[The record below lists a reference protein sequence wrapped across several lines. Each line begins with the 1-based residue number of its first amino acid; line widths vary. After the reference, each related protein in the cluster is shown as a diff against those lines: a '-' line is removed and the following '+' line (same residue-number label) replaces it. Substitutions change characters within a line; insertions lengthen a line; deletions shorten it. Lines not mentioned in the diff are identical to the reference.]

1 MLETAKTGIL
11 KWTVTPVCYK
21 KNYEFNIVF
30 VFHGTHNIK
39 NSHQVDNNN
48 QQLTIVGI
56 HAKIEIC
63 LIIYNN
69 IIIIYIIEV
78 SMIIPLLLL
87 E

>member
-1 MLETAKTGIL
+1 MNLIL
-11 KWTVTPVCYK
+11 C
-21 KNYEFNIVF
+21 F
-30 VFHGTHNIK
+30 VSHGTHNIK

-63 LIIYNN
+63 LIIYN
-69 IIIIYIIEV
+69 IIIYIIEV
-78 SMIIPLLLL
+78 SMIIPLLFL

>member
-1 MLETAKTGIL
+1 
-11 KWTVTPVCYK
+11 
-21 KNYEFNIVF
+21 VF
-30 VFHGTHNIK
+30 VSHGTHNIK

-69 IIIIYIIEV
+69 IIIYIIEV
-78 SMIIPLLLL
+78 SMIILLLFL

>member
-1 MLETAKTGIL
+1 MNLIIA
-11 KWTVTPVCYK
+11 
-21 KNYEFNIVF
+21 F
-30 VFHGTHNIK
+30 VYHGMHNIK

-63 LIIYNN
+63 VCLIIYNN

-78 SMIIPLLLL
+78 SMILPL
-87 E
+87 